1 MEGLLNFLG
10 PVVISLLAVLGTQY
24 VNNHTDSKFLEK
36 NIEATGE
43 LVRSINELN
52 IKVAVFSERFV
63 TRDELNSRLKE
74 HPNGS

>member
-74 HPNGS
+74 SSNGS

>member
-74 HPNGS
+74 TPHGS